1 MMNHALL
8 PERLHIIKQ
17 TAVQHCFQIRFLV
30 YAVHIAEVSIA
41 ETGCIKLFFK
51 RTLYFIKVTA
61 EPVRV
66 IGIHRAEMHLSKN
79 RTASAFYRAPEF
91 AEHAGRTA
99 AQVKEIHPVLKR
111 IRNGFV
117 RFVFF
122 YITKPY
128 SNHAE
133 RFRSVRKSPIFHQI
147 LPPLLLTTIKHST
160 LSSLQVKRSGEV
172 SYELFWIDD
181 PSNFPSRYT

>member
-8 PERLHIIKQ
+8 LERLHVIKQ
-17 TAVQHCFQIRFLV
+17 TAVQHCFQIRFFV
-30 YAVHIAEVSIA
+30 NTVHVAEVSVT
-41 ETGCIKLFFK
+41 ETGGIKLLFK
-51 RTLYFIKVTA
+51 RTLYFSKVTA
-61 EPVRV
+61 ESVRV
-66 IGIHRAEMHLSKN
+66 IGIHRAEMHLRKN
-79 RTASAFYRAPEF
+79 RIASAFYRAPEF

-117 RFVFF
+117 RFIFF

-133 RFRSVRKSPIFHQI
+133 RFRSVRKPPVFHHI
-147 LPPLLLTTIKHST
+147 LPPLLLTCY
-160 LSSLQVKRSGEV
+160 QA
-172 SYELFWIDD
+172 
-181 PSNFPSRYT
+181 

>member
-8 PERLHIIKQ
+8 PERLHVIKQ
-17 TAVQHCFQIRFLV
+17 TAIQHCFQIKFLV
-30 YAVHIAEVSIA
+30 YAMHVAEVSIA
-41 ETGCIKLFFK
+41 ETGCIKLLFK
-51 RTLYFIKVTA
+51 RPLYFIKVTA
-61 EPVRV
+61 ESVRV
-66 IGIHRAEMHLSKN
+66 IGIHRAEMHLGKN
-79 RTASAFYRAPEF
+79 RIASAFYRAPEF
-91 AEHAGRTA
+91 AEHTGRTA
-99 AQVKEIHPVLKR
+99 AQVKEIHPVLKP

-117 RFVFF
+117 CFIFF
-122 YITKPY
+122 YITKPDY
-128 SNHAE
+128 DKAL
-133 RFRSVRKSPIFHQI
+133 RFRSVRKSPVFHHI